1 MQTVCTGGP
10 LLFEGLLAMPT
21 QPEKTM
27 LDKIDPSRIRSTI
40 LATQPICDRQE
51 KSQPETAEDK

>member
-1 MQTVCTGGP
+1 
-10 LLFEGLLAMPT
+10 LFEGLLAMPT

-27 LDKIDPSRIRSTI
+27 LDKLDPSRIRSTV
-40 LATQPICDRQE
+40 LATQPIFDRQE